1 MIKWRLDIFH
11 RKRKNNPKVHMEPQK
26 TQTSQSNLEKE
37 EQRRSIK
44 LPDFKIFY
52 KLYGIGIK

>member
-1 MIKWRLDIFH
+1 MIIHHDQMRLDVFH

-37 EQRRSIK
+37 EQRRRH
-44 LPDFKIFY
+44 
-52 KLYGIGIK
+52 